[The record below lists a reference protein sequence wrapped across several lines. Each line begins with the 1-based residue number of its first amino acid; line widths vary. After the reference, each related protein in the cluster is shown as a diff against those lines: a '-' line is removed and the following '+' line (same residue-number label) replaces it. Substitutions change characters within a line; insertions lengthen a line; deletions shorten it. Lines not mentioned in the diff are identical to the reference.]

1 MIESLRRIPI
11 PLQHQIIIRAAIG
24 IIALI
29 AGALTLCLWS
39 ITIAMPFLLL
49 MFLLEANAV
58 HIYRV
63 AIHGCFLKLTG
74 TVLKT
79 ERTILRQRPKA
90 ALLEVEGKALRVL
103 LHNRSR
109 ALRDGDRVLLFVA
122 DDTPLMERRGLYQI
136 DSYLALVI
144 EGGCKRD

>member
-11 PLQHQIIIRAAIG
+11 PIQHQIIIRAAIG

-29 AGALTLCLWS
+29 PGALALCLWS
-39 ITIAMPFLLL
+39 VTIAVPFLLL
-49 MFLLEANAV
+49 TFLLEANAI

-63 AIHGCFLKLTG
+63 AVHGCFLKLTG

-109 ALRDGDRVLLFVA
+109 ALRDGDRVALFVA
-122 DDTPLMERRGLYQI
+122 DDTPLVERRGLYQI
-136 DSYLALVI
+136 DSYLALI
-144 EGGCKRD
+144 TESACEEN